1 MDKRQRREPF
11 DERPIVLEPMESAM
25 GGSGDISGG
34 MGGSAGGDIGEM
46 AEAGLLE
53 GVDPRSAIGLPP
65 EKPETKKRA
74 A

>member
-1 MDKRQRREPF
+1 MDRRRRE
-11 DERPIVLEPMESAM
+11 DETDDRIVWQEPMESGM
-25 GGSGDISGG
+25 GGAGDISGG

-53 GVDPRSAIGLPP
+53 GVDPRSAISLPP
-65 EKPETKKRA
+65 RKPSDERRA